1 MIGGPSLDDRV
12 VLITGAASG
21 LGLASSRL
29 AHQRGAKLVL
39 ADINMDTLEP
49 IAAELEALAITC
61 DVSNPTD
68 SARAVEATVAHHGR
82 IDGLV
87 NAAGVMQTTPFLEVD
102 EAQYDRIV
110 SVNLKGAFFLAQA
123 AARRMSA
130 RGGSIVLFS
139 STAGRAGRPLASHYA
154 AAKAGILN
162 LVKSTAVALGPDN
175 VRVNAVCPGLI
186 ETPMIAHIRDERSRL
201 QSVSVEE
208 VQERW
213 ESSIPLRRLGTP
225 EDVAEVVAFLLSEAS
240 RYITGEQIG
249 VAGGTDGS

>member
-1 MIGGPSLDDRV
+1 MTGGTLDDRV
-12 VLITGAASG
+12 VLVTGAASG

-39 ADINMDTLEP
+39 ADINVDALEP
-49 IAAELEALAITC
+49 IAAELGALAIAC
-61 DVSNPTD
+61 DVSDPTD
-68 SARAVEATVAHHGR
+68 SARAVEATVSHHGR

-87 NAAGVMQTTPFLEVD
+87 NAAGVMQTSPYLEID

-123 AARRMSA
+123 AARRMTA
-130 RGGSIVLFS
+130 GGGSIVLFS

-162 LVKSTAVALGPDN
+162 LVKSTAVALGPNN

-201 QSVSVEE
+201 QSVTAAD
-208 VQERW
+208 VQARW
-213 ESSIPLRRLGTP
+213 ESSIPLQRLGTP
-225 EDVAEVVAFLLSEAS
+225 EDVAEVIAFLLSEAS

-249 VAGGTDGS
+249 VVGGTDGS